1 MGVGTIGVVYLLILV
16 FLLSGNV
23 TLSIMIALIYNNY
36 LWWEKGFQYND
47 VHLLINAGI
56 ILVLFSYISLHGR
69 ISRNED
75 RKLRE
80 LDIKEIY

>member
-1 MGVGTIGVVYLLILV
+1 MEFAYFLVAAFFLTGSVSLTIVLVLL
-16 FLLSGNV
+16 
-23 TLSIMIALIYNNY
+23 YNNY
-36 LWWEKGFQYND
+36 LWWEKGFQYD
-47 VHLLINAGI
+47 DMHLLINAGI

-80 LDIKEIY
+80 LDIKELY

>member
-1 MGVGTIGVVYLLILV
+1 MEFAYLLVAAFFLTGSVSLTIVLV
-16 FLLSGNV
+16 LL
-23 TLSIMIALIYNNY
+23 YNNY
-36 LWWEKGFQYND
+36 LWWEKGFQYD
-47 VHLLINAGI
+47 DMHLLINAGI

-80 LDIKEIY
+80 LDIKELY

>member
-1 MGVGTIGVVYLLILV
+1 MEFAYLLVAAFFLTGSVSFTIVLV
-16 FLLSGNV
+16 LL
-23 TLSIMIALIYNNY
+23 YNNY

-47 VHLLINAGI
+47 MHLLINAGI
-56 ILVLFSYISLHGR
+56 ILVLFFYISLHGR

>member
-1 MGVGTIGVVYLLILV
+1 MEFAYLLVAAFFLTGSVSLTIVLV
-16 FLLSGNV
+16 LL
-23 TLSIMIALIYNNY
+23 YNNY
-36 LWWEKGFQYND
+36 LWWEKGFQYD
-47 VHLLINAGI
+47 DMHLLINVGI

>member
-1 MGVGTIGVVYLLILV
+1 MEFAYLLVAAFFLTGSVSLTIVLV
-16 FLLSGNV
+16 LL
-23 TLSIMIALIYNNY
+23 YNNY
-36 LWWEKGFQYND
+36 LWWEKGFQYD
-47 VHLLINAGI
+47 DMHLLINAGI

>member
-1 MGVGTIGVVYLLILV
+1 MEFAYLLVAAFFLTGSVSLTIVLV
-16 FLLSGNV
+16 LL
-23 TLSIMIALIYNNY
+23 YNNY
-36 LWWEKGFQYND
+36 LWWEKGFQYD
-47 VHLLINAGI
+47 DMHLLINAGI
-56 ILVLFSYISLHGR
+56 ILVLFSYISLYGR